1 MALPAWS
8 AWHAQAAEESWVLP
22 EFEIV

>member
-8 AWHAQAAEESWVLP
+8 AWHAQAVEESWVLP